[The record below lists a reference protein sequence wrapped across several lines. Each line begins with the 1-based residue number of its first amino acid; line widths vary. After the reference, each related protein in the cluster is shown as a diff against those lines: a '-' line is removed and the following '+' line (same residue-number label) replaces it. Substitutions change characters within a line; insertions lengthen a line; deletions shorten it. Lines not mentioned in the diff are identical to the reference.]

1 MAIKQD
7 QIVAIQYSASIQNE
21 VIDNNM
27 EDTEPLFFMYG
38 RGQMMPGL
46 ETRIAEMN
54 IGDAS
59 DLEIPAAEA
68 YGDHNPEAIQTVPK
82 EHLAHLE
89 LHEGLV
95 LQGQGENGEPVMV
108 VVKEIHD
115 DSVVMDHNHPMA
127 GQDVTFSVTI
137 KDIRDPSEEELNMG
151 IAAENQHHHHHGEG
165 GCCGGEHDDA
175 GDHGCGDGHDGAG
188 GKGGGCGDGHGDA
201 GGKGGCGC
209 H

>member
-7 QIVAIQYSASIQNE
+7 QIVAIKYSASVNSEI
-21 VIDNNM
+21 IDNNIK
-27 EDTEPLFFMYG
+27 DDAPLFFMYG
-38 RGQMMPGL
+38 HGQMMPGL

-54 IGDAS
+54 IGDSS

-108 VVKEIHD
+108 VVKEIQED
-115 DSVVMDHNHPMA
+115 IVIMDHNHPMA
-127 GQDVTFSVTI
+127 GQDINFSLTI
-137 KDIRDPSEEELNMG
+137 HDIRDPSEEELNMG
-151 IAAENQHHHHHGEG
+151 IAAENQHHHHEEG
-165 GCCGGEHDDA
+165 GCCGGDGHGHSDA
-175 GDHGCGDGHDGAG
+175 QGGCGGDGHEHSDAQ
-188 GKGGGCGDGHGDA
+188 GGCGSGQG
-201 GGKGGCGC
+201 GGCGC

>member
-7 QIVAIQYSASIQNE
+7 QIVAIKYSASVNSE

-27 EDTEPLFFMYG
+27 EEDAPLFFMYG

-46 ETRIAEMN
+46 ETRIADMN
-54 IGDAS
+54 VGDSS

-68 YGDHNPEAIQTVPK
+68 YGEHNPEAIQTVPK

-108 VVKEIHD
+108 VVKEIQD
-115 DSVVMDHNHPMA
+115 EIVVMDHNHPMA
-127 GQDVTFSVTI
+127 GQDISFSVTI
-137 KDIRDPSEEELNMG
+137 QDIRDANEEELNMG
-151 IAAENQHHHHHGEG
+151 IAAENQQQHHHHEEG
-165 GCCGGEHDDA
+165 DCCGGGHDDSA
-175 GDHGCGDGHDGAG
+175 EHSSGNQGGCGSGQ
-188 GKGGGCGDGHGDA
+188 GGGCG
-201 GGKGGCGC
+201 CN
-209 H
+209 

>member
-7 QIVAIQYSASIQNE
+7 QIVAIQYSATIDDE
-21 VIDNNM
+21 VIDNNL
-27 EDTEPLFFMYG
+27 EASEPLFFMFG

-54 IGDAS
+54 AGDSAE
-59 DLEIPAAEA
+59 LEIPSDEA
-68 YGDHNPEAIQTVPK
+68 YGAYNPDAVQTVPK

-95 LQGQGENGEPVMV
+95 LQGQGDNGDPVMV
-108 VVKEIHD
+108 VVKEITE

-127 GQDVTFSVTI
+127 GKDVSFSVLI
-137 KDIRDPSEEELNMG
+137 KDVRDPSEEELEKG
-151 IAAENQHHHHHGEG
+151 IAAENMHHHHHHDEG
-165 GCCGGEHDDA
+165 GCCGGGGKGDA
-175 GDHGCGDGHDGAG
+175 GDEGGCGG
-188 GKGGGCGDGHGDA
+188 GKGDA
-201 GGKGGCGC
+201 GDKGGCGC

>member
-7 QIVAIQYSASIQNE
+7 QIVAIKYSAAVNSE
-21 VIDNNM
+21 VIDNNI
-27 EDTEPLFFMYG
+27 EDDAPLFFMYG

-54 IGDAS
+54 VGDSS

-68 YGDHNPEAIQTVPK
+68 YGEHNPEAIQTVPK
-82 EHLAHLE
+82 EHLAHLD

-108 VVKEIHD
+108 VVKEIQD
-115 DSVVMDHNHPMA
+115 DKVVMDHNHPMA
-127 GQDVTFSVTI
+127 GQDVSFSVTI
-137 KDIRDPSEEELNMG
+137 EDIRDPNEEELNMG
-151 IAAENQHHHHHGEG
+151 IAAENQHHHHEEG
-165 GCCGGEHDDA
+165 GCCGGGDHDHNHDDS
-175 GDHGCGDGHDGAG
+175 DHQG
-188 GKGGGCGDGHGDA
+188 GGGCGSGQG
-201 GGKGGCGC
+201 GGCGC

>member
-7 QIVAIQYSASIQNE
+7 QIVAIQYSASIENE
-21 VIDNNM
+21 IIDNNM
-27 EDTEPLFFMYG
+27 EESEPLFFMYG

-54 IGDAS
+54 IGDSS

-68 YGDHNPEAIQTVPK
+68 YGAHNPEAIQTVPK

-108 VVKEIHD
+108 VVKEIHAD
-115 DSVVMDHNHPMA
+115 TVVMDHNHPMA
-127 GQDVTFSVTI
+127 GQDVSFSVTI

-151 IAAENQHHHHHGEG
+151 IAAENQHHHHHEEG
-165 GCCGGEHDDA
+165 GCCGDGKDDA
-175 GDHGCGDGHDGAG
+175 GD
-188 GKGGGCGDGHGDA
+188 
-201 GGKGGCGC
+201 KGGCGC
-209 H
+209 N

>member
-7 QIVAIQYSASIQNE
+7 QIIAIKYSASVDNE
-21 VIDNNM
+21 VIDNNI
-27 EDTEPLFFMYG
+27 EETEPLFFMYG

-46 ETRIAEMN
+46 ETRITEMD
-54 IGDAS
+54 IGDSA

-68 YGDHNPEAIQTVPK
+68 YGEYNPDVIQTVPK
-82 EHLAHLE
+82 EHLAHLD

-108 VVKEIHD
+108 VVKQINE

-127 GQDVTFSVTI
+127 GQDVHFSVTI
-137 KDIRDPSEEELNMG
+137 EDIRDPSDDELTMG
-151 IAAENQHHHHHGEG
+151 IAAENQHHHQHEEG
-165 GCCGGEHDDA
+165 GCCGG
-175 GDHGCGDGHDGAG
+175 GDSSN
-188 GKGGGCGDGHGDA
+188 KS
-201 GGKGGCGC
+201 GGCGC